1 MPAARSCRASR
12 WKRPAPRS
20 SSRSRTTVT
29 DAEGVYR
36 IIDLRPG
43 TYTVTFTLPGILGDP
58 SRRHRAERE
67 LHRHDQCRPA
77 SRGDRAGRH
86 RDRRQPGGRRGQH
99 REAGDRHAGDAGGL
113 PISKSLASF
122 TAVVPGL
129 QGARDIGGV
138 SGDRPIGL
146 TIHGSR
152 GNDQH
157 VFYNGMRTNNMNAGG
172 STGGGGSSSIYYNPA
187 MIQEITLEV
196 SAQSVASETG
206 GVTVNVIP
214 KEGGNMFNALVI
226 LNGTNGAL
234 QQNNLNDELRQQGVT
249 TPQENKVIWDFN
261 PGGGGPIARNKLWY
275 YAAYRWWGTEVY
287 LPGAFFNGA
296 PDSLDADTGFEPAC
310 VRREHRAEQESPDH
324 VAGRQQEQAVVRLR
338 EPGSLPLFPGRFAD
352 DAAGGVAAHGRPQQ
366 VLAGQVDEP
375 ADQPAAAPGGRPG
388 QLHELARR
396 AAAGRAGRS
405 LQRRRN
411 EHGRPVPEHDRVQLA
426 DRRRGL
432 QLEHAQRQRAA
443 RLHHRRAQDL
453 SRRKPHDRAPGD
465 RLQYR
470 RRPRVPPPERL
481 ALAGDSV
488 HDAVQGTR
496 TTSRISP
503 SG

>member
-1 MPAARSCRASR
+1 ML
-12 WKRPAPRS
+12 
-20 SSRSRTTVT
+20 
-29 DAEGVYR
+29 E
-36 IIDLRPG
+36 
-43 TYTVTFTLPGILGDP
+43 
-58 SRRHRAERE
+58 
-67 LHRHDQCRPA
+67 
-77 SRGDRAGRH
+77 
-86 RDRRQPGGRRGQH
+86 
-99 REAGDRHAGDAGGL
+99 GL

-129 QGARDIGGV
+129 MGARDIGGV

-172 STGGGGSSSIYYNPA
+172 STGGGASSSIYYNPA

-287 LPGAFFNGA
+287 HTGRILQR
-296 PDSLDADTGFEPAC
+296 DTG
-310 VRREHRAEQESPDH
+310 
-324 VAGRQQEQAVVRLR
+324 
-338 EPGSLPLFPGRFAD
+338 
-352 DAAGGVAAHGRPQQ
+352 
-366 VLAGQVDEP
+366 
-375 ADQPAAAPGGRPG
+375 
-388 QLHELARR
+388 
-396 AAAGRAGRS
+396 
-405 LQRRRN
+405 
-411 EHGRPVPEHDRVQLA
+411 
-426 DRRRGL
+426 
-432 QLEHAQRQRAA
+432 
-443 RLHHRRAQDL
+443 
-453 SRRKPHDRAPGD
+453 
-465 RLQYR
+465 
-470 RRPRVPPPERL
+470 
-481 ALAGDSV
+481 
-488 HDAVQGTR
+488 
-496 TTSRISP
+496 
-503 SG
+503 